1 MTRLD
6 IVTFFHFLINFTYFT
21 LSISIL
27 HVTFRLYIFF
37 SVKMKWSRWHEQTY
51 EASTL
56 ASIASWSIDMFENL
70 YFRCGW
76 MESTL
81 KIAWG
86 CSAAFNPIGGKVVIF
101 QIFPQIFLFRFSYL
115 TYLTSLQDCR
125 SPARQVIG
133 WCMWPK
139 ISRSMNGENFE
150 KCRIT

>member
-1 MTRLD
+1 
-6 IVTFFHFLINFTYFT
+6 
-21 LSISIL
+21 
-27 HVTFRLYIFF
+27 
-37 SVKMKWSRWHEQTY
+37 MKWSRWHEQTY

-56 ASIASWSIDMFENL
+56 ASGASWSIDMFENL

-81 KIAWG
+81 KIARG
-86 CSAAFNPIGGKVVIF
+86 CSAAFNPRGGMLLYF
-101 QIFPQIFLFRFSYL
+101 RSSPQIFLFWFSYL

-139 ISRSMNGENFE
+139 ISSSMNGEKFLKMPNNIVDNEVDTVTYEQICGTEETASPTSFPPSPSSSFWS
-150 KCRIT
+150 